1 MFTQDQFE
9 GRGRVVLTA
18 SDAMQYSFE
27 GDSLSGIGERSI
39 FSNAIVYG
47 LKTGE
52 ADHDKNGLISYT
64 ELYDYAYDRVI
75 DETPLQK
82 PNMWVFGLEGNI
94 VIAKNP
100 NREKKTKLEE
110 PEPRGEVPVA
120 AKPEEVPISPPLHST
135 YPPPI
140 IDTAR
145 VILRSASTPP
155 PIINDVPSSAISQ
168 PKIKEESSHSS
179 EAYQQSSHSAVEENN
194 RSTGSPIG
202 MDGESVP
209 LPQQNLTHTN
219 VTNPKNG
226 RVTKPSGRRTSGP
239 GLKRIPSDAS
249 DFTNPDDR
257 AIKILFVNVYQ
268 NSTGSWRITGQI
280 QNMGN
285 KTLNFIIPH
294 AQLVDANENVVG
306 LINGFTRNSHLPPR
320 ESSEIGGLAVQQSV
334 TGIPVSFKLGFEWK

>member
-1 MFTQDQFE
+1 
-9 GRGRVVLTA
+9 
-18 SDAMQYSFE
+18 
-27 GDSLSGIGERSI
+27 
-39 FSNAIVYG
+39 
-47 LKTGE
+47 
-52 ADHDKNGLISYT
+52 
-64 ELYDYAYDRVI
+64 
-75 DETPLQK
+75 
-82 PNMWVFGLEGNI
+82 
-94 VIAKNP
+94 
-100 NREKKTKLEE
+100 
-110 PEPRGEVPVA
+110 
-120 AKPEEVPISPPLHST
+120 
-135 YPPPI
+135 
-140 IDTAR
+140 
-145 VILRSASTPP
+145 
-155 PIINDVPSSAISQ
+155 
-168 PKIKEESSHSS
+168 
-179 EAYQQSSHSAVEENN
+179 
-194 RSTGSPIG
+194 